1 MAASHTDIAHRS
13 RRLQRRPK
21 QGPKPVAQ
29 PPVADQLPIGPI
41 DGDLSARLCSC
52 YGGRIYYSGKSQILF
67 LKRVVLR

>member
-1 MAASHTDIAHRS
+1 MAASQHKDIAHRS

-41 DGDLSARLCSC
+41 DGDLSLHGYVVVMVEELFITLEKVRFCS
-52 YGGRIYYSGKSQILF
+52 
-67 LKRVVLR
+67 